1 MTAIRNHWRVLGVAA
16 SALALL
22 AVTAAQESASAAP
35 AAPAAAAQP
44 VVKLSSSPLGM
55 NIPPWDA
62 LYANTGSGNIL
73 QKFLKNADVTQL
85 HYGGGQYSD
94 EFDWQTDSSIQNCK
108 TTALSQ
114 YTAKCAIYN
123 ALYFTLFSKKARA
136 IGAQS
141 FVTVNY
147 GSGTPSEAAAEVKQ
161 SKKAGDQVAEW
172 EIGNEGYGCWE
183 DNNWLADAPED
194 YQGYNPKATL
204 VDGNNPTCPMIK
216 EGSVDAGMAIM
227 AKSYA
232 ANAAKFM
239 AAMKAVNPGADIGVP
254 YAFDSSVGGA
264 SVAGSTVWN
273 NTVLSADR
281 KYIGFVDLH
290 WYPESYGGTT
300 GADGNPTAQ
309 QVIQSVYQIPAEY
322 AKVKAELKANGLSG
336 AKMVVGET
344 GVSYLATNTACKA
357 VGALFAAGDALEWL
371 SQGASTVDWWQ
382 LSGYGN
388 TGTTCTKADE
398 GMFTSNNKPVQESPY
413 VGYMLAGSLAKP
425 GAKLTTLALTPAA
438 DSSSV
443 LAFQSVLPTGKADVL
458 LINTSTSTQ
467 AAVTFRSSLAGKL
480 TKVLYAGGNQNSF
493 GTKTTTSATTSAAV
507 AKGIVLPA
515 ESITLLKNVS

>member
-1 MTAIRNHWRVLGVAA
+1 MTTIRKRWRVIGVAA
-16 SALALL
+16 GALALL

-35 AAPAAAAQP
+35 APAAPAAAAQP
-44 VVKLSSSPLGM
+44 VVKLSSAPLGM

-73 QKFLKNADVTQL
+73 QRFLKNADVTQL

-94 EFDWQTDSSIQNCK
+94 EFDWQTDSSIQNCP
-108 TTALSQ
+108 TTALSE
-114 YTAKCAIYN
+114 YKAKCAIYN
-123 ALYFTLFSKKARA
+123 ALYFDLFSKKARA

-147 GSGTPSEAAAEVKQ
+147 GSGTPAEAAAEVKHA
-161 SKKAGDQVAEW
+161 KTAGHQVAEW

-194 YQGYNPKATL
+194 FKGYKPSINA
-204 VDGNNPTCPMIK
+204 TCPMVK
-216 EGSVDAGMAIM
+216 ESSVDAGMEIV

-239 AAMKAVNPGADIGVP
+239 AAMKAANPSADIGVP
-254 YAFDSSVGGA
+254 YAFDATVGGA
-264 SVAGSTVWN
+264 SVVGNTIWN

-281 KYIGFVDLH
+281 KYIGFVDVH
-290 WYPESYGGTT
+290 WYPVSYGGTT
-300 GADGNPTAQ
+300 GAPGNPTAQ
-309 QVIQSVYQIPAEY
+309 QVIQSVYQIPKEY
-322 AKVKAELKANGLSG
+322 AKVKATLKANGLPG
-336 AKMVVGET
+336 AKIVVGES
-344 GVSYLATNTACKA
+344 GVSYLATDTACKP

-388 TGTTCTKADE
+388 TGTTCSKADE

-413 VGYMLAGSLAKP
+413 IGYLLAGYLAKP
-425 GAKLTTLALTPAA
+425 GAKLRKLNLTPAA

-443 LAFQSVLPTGKADVL
+443 LAFQSALPTGKTDVL
-458 LINTSTSTQ
+458 LINTSTSAQ
-467 AAVTFRSSLAGKL
+467 MSVKFGSALGGRL

-493 GTKTTTSATTSAAV
+493 GTKTTTSTTTAAAV
-507 AKGIVLPA
+507 GKGIVLPA

>member
-1 MTAIRNHWRVLGVAA
+1 MTAIRNRRRVLGLAA
-16 SALALL
+16 GALAVL

-35 AAPAAAAQP
+35 GAPAAAAQP
-44 VVKLSSSPLGM
+44 VVKLSSAPLGM

-73 QKFLKNADVTQL
+73 QRYLKNADVTQL

-94 EFDWQTDSSIQNCK
+94 EFDWQTNSSIQNCP

-123 ALYFTLFSKKARA
+123 ALYFNLFSKKARA
-136 IGAQS
+136 LKAQS

-147 GSGTPSEAAAEVKQ
+147 GSGTPAEAAAEVRQ

-183 DNNWLADAPED
+183 DNNWLAAAPED
-194 YQGYNPKATL
+194 YKGYKPTINS
-204 VDGNNPTCPMIK
+204 TCPMDT
-216 EGSVDAGMAIM
+216 EGVNAGMKIM

-239 AAMKAVNPGADIGVP
+239 AAMKAVNRSADIGVP
-254 YAFDSSVGGA
+254 YAFDTSVGGA
-264 SVAGSTVWN
+264 SVGGNTIWN

-281 KYIGFVDLH
+281 KNIGFVDLH

-300 GADGNPTAQ
+300 GAGTNPTAQ
-309 QVIQSVYQIPAEY
+309 QVIQSVYQIPKVAAE
-322 AKVKAELKANGLSG
+322 VKSTLRLNGLPN

-344 GVSYLATNTACKA
+344 GVSYLATNTACTG

-388 TGTTCTKADE
+388 TGTTCSKADE

-413 VGYMLAGSLAKP
+413 IGYLLAGYLAKP
-425 GAKLTTLALTPAA
+425 GAKLTTLTVTPAA
-438 DSSSV
+438 DASSV
-443 LAFQSVLPTGKADVL
+443 LAFQSVLPTGKSDVL
-458 LINTSTSTQ
+458 LINTSTSAQ
-467 AAVTFRSSLAGKL
+467 AAVKFRSALGGKL

-493 GTKTTTSATTSAAV
+493 GTRTTTSTTTAATV

>member
-1 MTAIRNHWRVLGVAA
+1 MTAISKRWRVLGVAA
-16 SALALL
+16 GTVALL
-22 AVTAAQESASAAP
+22 AVSAAAEAATAAP

-55 NIPPWDA
+55 NIPPWNA

-73 QKFLKNADVTQL
+73 QKDLKNAGVTQL
-85 HYGGGQYSD
+85 HYGGGQYAD
-94 EFDWQTDSSIQNCK
+94 EFDWQTDSSIQNCP
-108 TTALSQ
+108 TTALSE
-114 YTAKCAIYN
+114 YKAKCAIDN

-147 GSGTPSEAAAEVKQ
+147 GSGTPAEAAAEVKQ

-172 EIGNEGYGCWE
+172 EIGNENYGCWE

-194 YQGYNPKATL
+194 YKGYKPAVNA
-204 VDGNNPTCPMIK
+204 DCPMVT
-216 EGSVDAGMAIM
+216 EGVNGGMETM

-239 AAMKAVNPGADIGVP
+239 AAMKAANPSADLGVP

-264 SVAGSTVWN
+264 SVAGNTIWN

-290 WYPESYGGTT
+290 WYPDSYGGTT
-300 GADGNPTAQ
+300 GAAGNPTAQ

-322 AKVKAELKANGLSG
+322 AKVKANLNAEGLSG

-344 GVSYLATNTACKA
+344 GVSYLATNTACTA

-371 SQGASTVDWWQ
+371 SAGASSVDWWT

-388 TGTTCTKADE
+388 TGTTCSKADE

-413 VGYMLAGSLAKP
+413 LGYLLAGYLTKP
-425 GAKLTTLALTPAA
+425 GAKLTKLNLTPAA
-438 DSSSV
+438 DASSV
-443 LAFQSVLPTGKADVL
+443 LAFQSVLPTGKTDVL
-458 LINTSTSTQ
+458 LINTSTS
-467 AAVTFRSSLAGKL
+467 ARMSVKFGSSLGGKL
-480 TKVLYAGGNQNSF
+480 SKVLYAGGNQNSF
-493 GTKTTTSATTSAAV
+493 GTRTTTTTTTSAAV

-515 ESITLLKNVS
+515 ESITLLKNAS